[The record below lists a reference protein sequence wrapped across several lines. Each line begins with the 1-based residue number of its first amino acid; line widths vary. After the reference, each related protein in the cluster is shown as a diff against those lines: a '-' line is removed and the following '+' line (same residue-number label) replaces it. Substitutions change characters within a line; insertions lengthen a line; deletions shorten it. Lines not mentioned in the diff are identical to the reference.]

1 MAAYFEPAAVSGLLA
16 ATTPSTTT
24 DATSHAVTQTHI
36 RTSTLRFLAS
46 LTMGFILRMILS
58 SSSPCFTVFWCSFLR
73 FCSSLTTRVRSCV
86 PSRYVCRI
94 QHIEN
99 PIRDKSKEFALH
111 KLTLADSEEYGN
123 IKNTTSLH
131 FIFLVLFE
139 SSKLSLSHSFFIVS
153 STRQGRAASGGVLGP
168 EPPRTH

>member
-1 MAAYFEPAAVSGLLA
+1 
-16 ATTPSTTT
+16 
-24 DATSHAVTQTHI
+24 
-36 RTSTLRFLAS
+36 
-46 LTMGFILRMILS
+46 
-58 SSSPCFTVFWCSFLR
+58 
-73 FCSSLTTRVRSCV
+73 
-86 PSRYVCRI
+86 VCRI

-153 STRQGRAASGGVLGP
+153 STRQGRAASGGVFRPEAAAHPLSLPEYGRILGKMLIFV
-168 EPPRTH
+168 